1 MTNPD
6 YQQNSIK
13 KIPPSFKED
22 EIAIFINKNK
32 FNNKPGN
39 FPKSLQSAISIILR
53 SKGPM
58 FLLWKPKFIFFFND
72 AFRSLIF
79 EKSDASVLG
88 EPIAECLPDLW
99 KHIKPTVQ
107 NVLNGEGIAFDEN
120 VPVSLKSKPGE
131 SANCSFTYSPI
142 LGESSEICG
151 VFGTCKK
158 SNQFTTENSLKAINE
173 IESESKYAMAE
184 ERLRLAVEASEM
196 AVWEIEL
203 KTDDIKFSKKLPE
216 IFGYDKSYQLS
227 LDEIRQQ
234 LYPSDRAGVV
244 KKAFDTSLQTG
255 NFTFD
260 TRIVKLDKSVS
271 HIRVIGK
278 LFFDKDNVPQR
289 IYGTV
294 RDITPEAENRQALE
308 KSERRLRRLVMNA
321 PVSIGILNGPEYIVE
336 MMNDSA
342 LILMGKS
349 KEEILNRP
357 VLEVITE
364 LDTSTA
370 KFLLDSVYKTGKP
383 FSASEYPVKLKR
395 NGVLQKV
402 YINFDYHPLI
412 NSKREVYGIMVVGID
427 ITEQVVARKKSAE
440 SEARFRLLADSLPLF
455 VWSADKAGNMNYFNQ
470 AFYDYT
476 GFSYEEL
483 NNEKWINIVHP
494 DEKNENFKAWKKAI
508 NTGKDFNYEHR
519 FKRFDGVYRW
529 QLSRAIPLHDKS
541 GKIQSWIGSSTDIQD
556 IKNQEHQKD
565 FFISMASHELKTPIT
580 SIKGYIQIL
589 QSMYAGSEDFS
600 LTKSL
605 DRIHLQIEKLTKL
618 IGDMLDV
625 SKIRSGNLS
634 FQKTVFDMNPLIKEV
649 IEEIEMTHPENKI
662 IFKNGRQLPVFA
674 DRERISQ
681 VLTNLFTNAVK
692 YSIKKGDIIVTSEKT
707 QNNVMVSVKDEGIG
721 IDRNYQQRIF
731 ERFYRVA
738 GKSEKTFPGFGIG
751 LFIASEIIKSHKG
764 NIGVQSEPG
773 KGSIFYFTLPFTKRE
788 LETL

>member
-1 MTNPD
+1 MTKPD

-13 KIPPSFKED
+13 KISPSFMQD
-22 EIAIFINKNK
+22 EIASFINKKK

-39 FPKSLQSAISIILR
+39 FPKSLHTAISIILR
-53 SKGPM
+53 SEGPM
-58 FLLWKPKFIFFFND
+58 FLLWKPKFIFFYND
-72 AFRSLIF
+72 AFRSFIF
-79 EKSDASVLG
+79 EKSGISVLG
-88 EPIAECLPDLW
+88 EPIAECMPGLW
-99 KHIKPTVQ
+99 QSIKTTVQ
-107 NVLNGEGIAFDEN
+107 NVLNGEGIAFNEN
-120 VPVSLKSKPGE
+120 VPVSLKSKSE
-131 SANCSFTYSPI
+131 EKVNCSFTYSPI

-158 SNQFTTENSLKAINE
+158 TGSSTTQNSPLQIEESTPKSENAI
-173 IESESKYAMAE
+173 AE
-184 ERLRLAVEASEM
+184 ERLRLAVESSEM
-196 AVWEIEL
+196 AIWEIEL
-203 KTDDIKFSKKLPE
+203 KTDNIKFSNTFPT
-216 IFGYDKSYQLS
+216 IFGYDKSYRLT
-227 LDEIRQQ
+227 LDEIRQH

-244 KKAFDTSLQTG
+244 KKAFETSLQTG
-255 NFTFD
+255 NFNFD
-260 TRIVKLDKSVS
+260 TRIVKKDKSVS
-271 HIRVIGK
+271 HVRVMGK
-278 LFFDKDNVPQR
+278 LFYDKDSLPDR
-289 IYGTV
+289 IYGTL
-294 RDITPEAENRQALE
+294 RDITPEAENRSALE

-342 LILMGKS
+342 LTLMGKT
-349 KEEILNRP
+349 KEEIFNKP
-357 VLEVITE
+357 VLDVITE

-383 FSASEYPVKLKR
+383 FSASEYPVKLNR

-412 NSKREVYGIMVVGID
+412 NSKREVYGILVVGID
-427 ITEQVVARKKSAE
+427 LTEQVVARKKIAE

-455 VWSADKAGNMNYFNQ
+455 VWSSDNEGNLNYFNQ

-476 GFSYEEL
+476 GIPYEQLKDEQ
-483 NNEKWINIVHP
+483 WINIVHP
-494 DEKNENFKAWKKAI
+494 DEKTENFRAWKKAI

-529 QLSRAIPLHDKS
+529 QLSRAIPLHDKA

-589 QSMYAGSEDFS
+589 QSMYAGSEDLS

-605 DRIHLQIEKLTKL
+605 DRIHLQIDKLTTL

-625 SKIRSGNLS
+625 SKIRSGNLA
-634 FQKTVFDMNPLIKEV
+634 FQKQVFDMNPLIKEV

-662 IFKNGRQLPVFA
+662 IFKNGKQLPVFA
-674 DRERISQ
+674 DRERIGQ
-681 VLTNLFTNAVK
+681 VLINLMTNAVK
-692 YSIKKGDIIVTSEKT
+692 YSIKKGDIIVTSEKM
-707 QNNVMVSVKDEGIG
+707 QNSVMVSVKDEGIG
-721 IDRNYQQRIF
+721 IDRNYQQKIF

-773 KGSIFYFTLPFTKRE
+773 KGSIFYFSIPITKRE
-788 LETL
+788 IGIV